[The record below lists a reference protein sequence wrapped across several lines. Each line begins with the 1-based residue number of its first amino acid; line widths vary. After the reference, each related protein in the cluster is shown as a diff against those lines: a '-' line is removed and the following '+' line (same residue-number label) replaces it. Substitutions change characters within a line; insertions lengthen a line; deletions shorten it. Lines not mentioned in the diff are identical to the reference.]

1 MPLANFFVKVFE
13 LNLCFHSAVALVEGV
28 HEPPAHLLLFFFFFS
43 YKPYC
48 MYHICLRYRYSVI
61 KFYCNYL
68 KFQEMGFTGIAYN
81 ADLDHAAIFGSALL
95 V

>member
-1 MPLANFFVKVFE
+1 MSPLLTCSSFI
-13 LNLCFHSAVALVEGV
+13 
-28 HEPPAHLLLFFFFFS
+28 S

-61 KFYCNYL
+61 NFYL
-68 KFQEMGFTGIAYN
+68 KFQEMGFTGIAYS